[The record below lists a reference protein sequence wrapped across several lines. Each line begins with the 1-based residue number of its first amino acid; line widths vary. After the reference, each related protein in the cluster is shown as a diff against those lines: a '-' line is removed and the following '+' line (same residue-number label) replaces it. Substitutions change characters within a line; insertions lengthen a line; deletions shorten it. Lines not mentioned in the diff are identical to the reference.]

1 LSKSSLGKSW
11 PRIIPPCC
19 NRVQSTRLRNLRDE
33 KTLGD
38 DVSLR
43 PIPKRVHERL
53 GGHSILFLPSFCRVY
68 NFVRKLLVAHFVR
81 GKAEALMN
89 VHISYRLL
97 KIPAVEKDIQH
108 QIEKLRKRLQVF
120 RPELV
125 HLKGVVEEVS
135 PREGT
140 SVSLNL
146 RLPSG
151 QLAVQTSASTP
162 AAAVKSAFEDLLQQ
176 VNKHKEI
183 LRASHKWQRGRRG
196 NVSRPVPPMQE
207 VPFEQ
212 TLAAVHPPTI
222 SADDVR
228 SYVNVNLARL
238 ERFIEREIY
247 FRETQEGITPDAL
260 SKDEVIDE
268 TIAAALGEG
277 QEKPE
282 RLALEP
288 WLYRLALKALEDL
301 SHTDETDGRAVPLED
316 SARQRN
322 VKGTDE
328 PELQFHQPDE
338 SITGETVIP
347 DSRVATPEQI
357 IASDEMLRLIAS
369 ALRDLGS
376 GPREAFILHAI
387 EGFSIGEITAIT
399 GLPSDRIITFVS
411 AARDHLRRSPG
422 LAREFQGRIAATGAA

>member
-1 LSKSSLGKSW
+1 
-11 PRIIPPCC
+11 
-19 NRVQSTRLRNLRDE
+19 
-33 KTLGD
+33 
-38 DVSLR
+38 
-43 PIPKRVHERL
+43 
-53 GGHSILFLPSFCRVY
+53 
-68 NFVRKLLVAHFVR
+68 
-81 GKAEALMN
+81 MN
-89 VHISYRLL
+89 VHVSYRLH
-97 KIPAVEKDIQH
+97 KSAAVEKDIQH

-120 RPELV
+120 RPDLI

-151 QLAVQTSASTP
+151 QMAAQASALTA
-162 AAAVKSAFEDLLQQ
+162 AAAVKTAFEDLLQQ

-196 NVSRPVPPMQE
+196 DSSRPGTIAHE

-212 TLAAVHPPTI
+212 TLAVVFPPTI

-238 ERFIEREIY
+238 ERFVEREIY
-247 FRETQEGITPDAL
+247 FREAEESISPDTL
-260 SKDEVIDE
+260 TKDEVIDE
-268 TIAAALGEG
+268 TIAAALGDG

-288 WLYRLALKALEDL
+288 WLYRLALRSLDEL
-301 SHTDETDGRAVPLED
+301 SRTDESDGHAVHLED
-316 SARQRN
+316 SARPRN
-322 VKGTDE
+322 VKGSDE

-338 SITGETVIP
+338 SITGATVIP

-357 IASDEMLRLIAS
+357 MASDEVLRLIAS
-369 ALRDLGS
+369 SLRDLGS
-376 GPREAFILHAI
+376 GPREAFILYAI
-387 EGFSIGEITAIT
+387 EGFGVEEIAAIT
-399 GLPSDRIITFVS
+399 GVPADRVLALIS
-411 AARDHLRRSPG
+411 AAREHLRKAPG
-422 LAREFQGRIAATGAA
+422 LAREFQGRLAPTGAA